1 MLTDAP
7 EGKTMHKEPG
17 VKTFEQTK
25 VCTFVLFL
33 PKCHIFAFSTALQ
46 KLLNMLACFQEDKIR
61 EMYPSHIKSLP
72 GS

>member
-25 VCTFVLFL
+25 VFVLFL
-33 PKCHIFAFSTALQ
+33 PKCHFFAFSTALQ
-46 KLLNMLACFQEDKIR
+46 KLLNILTCFQEDKIR
-61 EMYPSHIKSLP
+61 EIYHDLHI
-72 GS
+72 